1 VEDACLRPLVETL
14 GDLVVHLPNFVN
26 KHKATLLMALG
37 TVAFILYLVF
47 FVGINSLFQLISQL
61 NFQQYSLYYSIAI
74 LALVASVVFDSLI
87 WHSLLKGLNVK
98 LALRK
103 VVLYNWIGN
112 FVEMV
117 IPCETVCGEVTR
129 IYLAKKE
136 TKQNIGTT
144 AAPIITS
151 RILSTVVYTSG
162 LLFGSLVLVLTTKSM
177 PTFLV
182 GTLLT
187 VAVGSV
193 GMIAAVLF
201 LALKEGAAEKLVSVA
216 MFFIRLISKSKVK
229 QDEQKEKLR
238 QSLYSFTEAFQT
250 YKRKPSLLIRPAI
263 YAVIAWLFTLLVYL
277 MVFYSLNFTSITLV
291 DLALV
296 YCVSSTVETITAGF
310 PVGAVEIT
318 MISLYSVLGV
328 PLVIAGAATTL
339 TRLLTFWVQVIAGY
353 PIFHLTGL
361 KHLLK
366 GGFTKALTED

>member
-1 VEDACLRPLVETL
+1 
-14 GDLVVHLPNFVN
+14 
-26 KHKATLLMALG
+26 MALG
-37 TVAFILYLVF
+37 TVAFILYLTF
-47 FVGINSLFQLISQL
+47 FVGIQSLFQLVSQL
-61 NFQQYSLYYSIAI
+61 NFEQYSLYYSIAI
-74 LALVASVVFDSLI
+74 LALVLSVVFDSLI

-98 LALRK
+98 LGLKK

-136 TKQNIGTT
+136 TKQNIGIT

-151 RILSTVVYTSG
+151 RILSTIVYTSG
-162 LLFGSLVLVLTTKSM
+162 LLVGSLILVLTTKSM
-177 PTFLV
+177 PTFLI

-201 LALKEGAAEKLVSVA
+201 LALKEGAAERLVSVA
-216 MFFIRLISKSKVK
+216 MFFIRLITKSKVK
-229 QDEQKEKLR
+229 QEEQKENLR

-250 YKRKPSLLIRPAI
+250 YKRKPILLIKPAV

-277 MVFYSLNFTSITLV
+277 MVFYSLNFTAISLV
-291 DLALV
+291 DLAMV

-366 GGFTKALTED
+366 SGFTNALTEG

>member
-1 VEDACLRPLVETL
+1 
-14 GDLVVHLPNFVN
+14 
-26 KHKATLLMALG
+26 MALG
-37 TVAFILYLVF
+37 TVAFVLYLVF
-47 FVGINSLFQLISQL
+47 FIGIQSLFQLFSQL
-61 NFQQYSLYYSIAI
+61 NFEQYSLYYSIAI
-74 LALVASVVFDSLI
+74 LALVLSVVFDSLI

-98 LALRK
+98 LSLKK

-162 LLFGSLVLVLTTKSM
+162 LLVGSLILALTTKSM
-177 PTFLV
+177 PTFLI
-182 GTLLT
+182 GTLLA

-193 GMIAAVLF
+193 GMIVAVLF
-201 LALKEGAAEKLVSVA
+201 LALKEGAAERIVSIA
-216 MFFIRLISKSKVK
+216 MLFIRLITKSKVR
-229 QDEQKEKLR
+229 QEEQKEKLR

-250 YKRKPSLLIRPAI
+250 YKRKPTLLIRPAI

-277 MVFYSLNFTSITLV
+277 MVFYPLNFTAISLV
-291 DLALV
+291 DLAMV

-339 TRLLTFWVQVIAGY
+339 TRLLTFWVQLIAGY
-353 PIFHLTGL
+353 PVFHLAGL

-366 GGFTKALTED
+366 GGFTSVLSEE